1 MSTVQRIAGMPV
13 LVLEN
18 GSQIVL
24 EAIHPTTGAQVS
36 GVDIRGVAITYE
48 PGTAASTAP
57 PPDVFLAHLP
67 TSV

>member
-18 GSQIVL
+18 GARLIL
-24 EAIHPTTGAQVS
+24 EAINPTTGAQVA
-36 GVDIRGVAITYE
+36 GVDIHTVAITYE
-48 PGTAASTAP
+48 PGSSAGAVA

-67 TSV
+67 TNV